1 MANTSNNLIG
11 LSDAAILSKIGAYI
25 KALRLN
31 KNLSQAELAEK
42 AGLNRWT
49 ISKIENGD
57 SITLSTLIQILRV
70 LDAIYLLEGFEVVNT
85 ISPLEYAK
93 LQKQQKKRAGRR
105 AAESETNKED
115 LGW

>member
-1 MANTSNNLIG
+1 MGNTSNKWIG

-25 KALRLN
+25 KDLRLN
-31 KNLSQAELAEK
+31 KNLSQAQLAEE

-49 ISKIENGD
+49 ISKIENGE
-57 SITLSTLIQILRV
+57 SMTLSTLIQILRV
-70 LDAIYLLEGFEVVNT
+70 LDSMHLLEGFEVVNT

-93 LQKQQKKRAGRR
+93 LQKSQKRRAGRR
-105 AAESETNKED
+105 VEDDDLNKEE